1 MLSRDLA
8 CWKTLWDIFISDV
21 EFRKYYANVK
31 GDYRITPGTKKPIQH
46 PAGTFV
52 LPGERSSGEDHFV
65 TYNMT
70 PQRITVF
77 DPSDTSGTYGSYLNE
92 TARKKIATLAKKPLY
107 VSSRHP
113 QCHSGDTFCQTWSL
127 AWLRRSLHD
136 YINDSKTP
144 NSSIAP
150 ITALVKRIAQSS
162 KFKTYMMSNKVQFQP
177 IINKERRK
185 KHLEPMSVEEFID
198 MSGHITQAQ
207 IGDILG
213 KHKS

>member
-1 MLSRDLA
+1 MLSRDLV
-8 CWKTLWDIFISDV
+8 CWKTLWDIFISDE

-46 PAGTFV
+46 PSGTLV

-107 VSSRHP
+107 VSHRHP

-127 AWLRRSLHD
+127 AWLRRNLQS
-136 YINDSKTP
+136 YINESRTP

-150 ITALVKRIAQSS
+150 ITALVKTIAQSN
-162 KFKTYMMSNKVQFQP
+162 KFKQYMMSNKVQFQP

-185 KHLEPMSVEEFID
+185 KHLEPMSVEEFIY
-198 MSGHITQAQ
+198 MSRHITQAN